1 MKGAVRLGLRLF
13 WSTTEQRRRSLLVI
27 LACAVGELAMLTIF
41 ALATAVMRT
50 PGAEMN
56 APGDRFRLA
65 LAIVLAISLPVLTLT
80 ASVARFSASL
90 RDRRLANL
98 RLLGLSPLRT
108 RTVAAVEAGAG
119 AVIGTALGSGLFA
132 LLRPALSRIRMGAF
146 QWPVSDFE
154 PVWSSWLLA
163 VIAVPLV
170 AIAVA
175 ALPRRMNIAAA
186 AATARKADSRRPGWW
201 RTIPLASGL
210 IVCLVTCGRTGADD
224 IGTTGALIL
233 MGAMAL
239 TGIGVL
245 LVVPIFVR
253 LLADVLLRFSRRP
266 GMLIA
271 ARRMQAQPAGV
282 SRVVAALMLGLF
294 VVAGAR
300 LVLAAFESTPQ
311 YVEADHDIHV
321 AQVSVVQ
328 TSARRL
334 SDAQQKIRRLP
345 GVRATAEFV
354 QPQGRYVVDGDDLTM
369 NVLVGSCADLL
380 RVAPETK
387 GCSDREARWMNGVGY
402 GSPKR
407 VLVTRARQWI
417 VPSSQ
422 LMSVDRGST
431 IRAWADLFVPKGL
444 LHADRIAKASRT
456 VVVVAGPGRDLAAHL
471 QSAGLYGSYPDYETY
486 DFVVGLR
493 AILWA
498 ISIAVLSVGLL
509 AFAVSGIDRALAR
522 RHELASLQ
530 VLGTPPE
537 VLRRAQWWEAALP
550 TGVGAVLAIGAG
562 WLAGLSYLRV
572 GSSHPVLPWGSM
584 TLFAAGALVAAALV
598 AALTVVATNVRLTP
612 DVIRSE

>member
-1 MKGAVRLGLRLF
+1 
-13 WSTTEQRRRSLLVI
+13 LLVI
-27 LACAVGELAMLTIF
+27 LACAAGEFAMLTVF

-50 PGAEMN
+50 PGAETN

-108 RTVAAVEAGAG
+108 RVVAAVEAGTG
-119 AVIGTALGSGLFA
+119 AVVGMALGSGLFA
-132 LLRPALSRIRMGAF
+132 LLRPALAHVRMGGF
-146 QWPVSDFE
+146 HWPVRDFV
-154 PVWSSWLLA
+154 PVWSSWILA

-170 AIAVA
+170 ATAVA

-186 AATARKADSRRPGWW
+186 VATARKADSRRPAWW
-201 RTIPLASGL
+201 RAVPLAVGL
-210 IVCLVTCGRTGADD
+210 VVCLATSGMTDGDD
-224 IGTTGALIL
+224 IGMTGALIL

-253 LLADVLLRFSRRP
+253 LLADALLRLSRRP

-321 AQVSVVQ
+321 AQVSVVD

-334 SDAQQKIRRLP
+334 PTARETISRLP
-345 GVRATAEFV
+345 GVRASAEFV
-354 QPQGRYVVDGDDLTM
+354 QVRARYVVDGEDLTM

-380 RVAPETK
+380 RVAPATT
-387 GCSDREARWMNGVGY
+387 GCSDHEARWLNGEGY
-402 GSPKR
+402 GSPAR
-407 VLVTRARQWI
+407 VLVSRARQWI
-417 VPSSQ
+417 VPSSH
-422 LMSVDRGST
+422 LMSVDRDSS
-431 IRAWADLFVPKGL
+431 IREWADLFVPEGL
-444 LHADRIAKASRT
+444 LPADRIAKASRT
-456 VVVVAGPGRDLAAHL
+456 IVVLAGPGRDLAGHL
-471 QSAGLYGSYPDYETY
+471 QSAKLYGSYPDYETY
-486 DFVVGLR
+486 DFVSGLR
-493 AILWA
+493 AVLWA

-522 RHELASLQ
+522 RRELASLQ

-537 VLRRAQWWEAALP
+537 VLRRAQWWEAALS
-550 TGVGAVLAIGAG
+550 TGIGAILAIGAG

-572 GSSHPVLPWGSM
+572 GESHPVVPWASM
-584 TLFAAGALVAAALV
+584 TLFATCALVAAGLV
-598 AALTVVATNVRLTP
+598 AGLTVLATNVRLTP